1 MTEQEERIARKILAM
16 KQNKSMDPLMQ
27 QLADATHRLGTIVE
41 RPQGLAFKPERVFIS
56 PPPPDLPDSWVIN
69 TGRMIARSL
78 QTAAER
84 LELAPNHRRALRAQ
98 ADRMLANQPAPNR
111 RLDRRLIDAN
121 GAFTV
126 ADPKGGKP

>member
-1 MTEQEERIARKILAM
+1 MTEQEERIARNILAM
-16 KQNKSMDPLMQ
+16 KQKKSMDPLMQ

-56 PPPPDLPDSWVIN
+56 PPPPDSPNWVIN

-121 GAFTV
+121 GALTV